1 MTRKKQ
7 NSLDRHK
14 RRNHV
19 RAVKNNLISIND
31 PKYSSVSAISGA
43 DYLFNKFNNH
53 NKGDNK

>member
-14 RRNHV
+14 TRNFA
-19 RAVKNNLISIND
+19 RGLKNNLISIND
-31 PKYSSVSAISGA
+31 PKYSSVSAKSGV
-43 DYLFNKFNNH
+43 DYLYNKFNNH